1 MSDIKSII
9 EKVRK
14 ISRKD
19 KGVGGDEQRLTQ
31 LVWMLFL
38 KVIDDV
44 ERDEKELIDP
54 KYKSPIP
61 EEFRWRNW
69 GAQSD
74 GITGDELISFVEIK
88 LFPGL
93 KNIQVTKNPYSKAI
107 KSVFEDTNNFIKSGT
122 HLRQIC
128 NEISKINFGSSKE
141 DRDVL
146 GDVYEKLLNEIGSAI
161 NKGEYYTP
169 RPVTLFTVE
178 MLKPELGEIILDPAC
193 GTGGFLLGAI
203 DYIRNHSLKNNDDY
217 EKMLN
222 NIRGIELKAFP
233 HLLAVTNMILHGVP
247 DPSIIRRD
255 DMLSYPLAS
264 YGPKDRVDLII
275 ANPPFSGEIVD
286 GTELN
291 FPQNFRTKSTAS
303 MFLVLFIHLLKE
315 EGRAGIILPDGSLF
329 GDGVDARIREEL
341 LTKCNLHTIIRLPSK
356 TFLAT
361 GTNTNILFFQKGK
374 PTDEVWYYKL
384 PLPSGMKN
392 YTKGRPIKHED
403 FEPVKEWWD
412 NREENENAWKVSIE
426 DIKVKNWNLDFKNP
440 RGGEMEEELGSKE
453 LVERILNKEDQIKGL
468 LRNI

>member
-14 ISRKD
+14 ITRKD

-44 ERDEKELIDP
+44 ERDEKELIDLM
-54 KYKSPIP
+54 YRSPIP

-69 GAQSD
+69 GALPD
-74 GITGDELISFVEIK
+74 GITGEELIYFVENK
-88 LFPGL
+88 LFPAL
-93 KNIQVTKNPYSKAI
+93 KNIQITDNPYSKAI
-107 KSVFEDTNNFIKSGT
+107 KSIFEDTYNFVKSGT

-128 NEISKINFGSSKE
+128 NELSKINFGKSKE

-146 GDVYEKLLNEIGSAI
+146 GDVYERLLNEIGSAI

-169 RPVTLFTVE
+169 RPVTRFTVE
-178 MLKPELGEIILDPAC
+178 MLEPKLGEIILDPSC

-203 DYIRNHSLKNNDDY
+203 DYIRDHSMKSEQDYKN
-217 EKMLN
+217 MLA
-222 NIRGIELKAFP
+222 NIRGVELKAFP

-247 DPSIIRRD
+247 DPSIIKRD
-255 DMLSYPLAS
+255 DMLSYPLNS

-291 FPQNFRTKSTAS
+291 FPQRFRTKSTAS
-303 MFLVLFIHLLKE
+303 MFLVLFMHLLKE
-315 EGRAGIILPDGSLF
+315 NGRAGVILPDGSLF
-329 GDGVDARIREEL
+329 GEGVDTKIREEL
-341 LTKCNLHTIIRLPSK
+341 LTSCNLHTIIRLPSK

-361 GTNTNILFFQKGK
+361 GTNTNILFFEKGSK
-374 PTDEVWYYKL
+374 TKNIWYYKL
-384 PLPSGMKN
+384 PLPEGMKN
-392 YTKGRPIKHED
+392 FTKGRPINHKD
-403 FEPVKEWWD
+403 FEPIRKWWVDRKEND
-412 NREENENAWKVSIE
+412 NAWKVSIE
-426 DIKVKNWNLDFKNP
+426 DIKAKNWNLDFKNP
-440 RGGEMEEELGSKE
+440 KGGDLEEQISSKK
-453 LVERILNKEDQIKGL
+453 LVERILEKEGEIEKIL
-468 LRNI
+468 KNL